1 MKKLLLACC
10 MMFAAIGAWAVK
22 ADPTPFKV
30 TLSDGTTVTAS
41 LYGDEDF
48 SWYADT
54 EGNVL
59 DFDGKTF
66 SRKGITVNE
75 LLARHR
81 TSIKARR
88 ARRIGVGPASP
99 VYFPHTGS
107 PKAVVILVEFQ
118 DTPFSVT
125 DPVASFNDFLNAEGA
140 IPNRGLREDRNFG
153 SVSRYFKDMSGGQFT
168 PQFDIYGPVKVSH
181 NMEYYGQN
189 DGKRKDIHYDEMI
202 KEACTALDG
211 KIDFS
216 KYDSN
221 GDGDVDLVYII
232 YAGYGENLSGNSP
245 NTIWPKSGSGFFG
258 TYDGKKI
265 KRYGVNN
272 ELNYSPTKKFQAP
285 PYKRINGIGLFCHE
299 FSHTL
304 GLPDMYPINEEAQV
318 DNQEMEY
325 WDLMD
330 GGEYT
335 DNSYTPTP
343 YTPWEKATMGWITI
357 DKLTGDRNVTLQHDQ
372 AIKVE
377 GNKENSHFIF
387 HNIQNKGWSS
397 KLMGHG
403 MLVYRVNY
411 PYSSVNIFD
420 YPNNTKGYPGMTI
433 VPADGILHSAY
444 LVKNSADQ
452 EKYMESH
459 KGDPFPGTSNVSRLT
474 SEQNLPNFCWQDK
487 QNGSFVTTPV
497 KFALRNITEV
507 GGIIMFDYVSD
518 ATGIDIPGID
528 GKTGIGDGRIYTLDG
543 RFVGTSTDGLPKG
556 IYIVNKKKII
566 IK

>member
-1 MKKLLLACC
+1 
-10 MMFAAIGAWAVK
+10 
-22 ADPTPFKV
+22 
-30 TLSDGTTVTAS
+30 
-41 LYGDEDF
+41 
-48 SWYADT
+48 
-54 EGNVL
+54 
-59 DFDGKTF
+59 
-66 SRKGITVNE
+66 
-75 LLARHR
+75 
-81 TSIKARR
+81 
-88 ARRIGVGPASP
+88 
-99 VYFPHTGS
+99 
-107 PKAVVILVEFQ
+107 
-118 DTPFSVT
+118 
-125 DPVASFNDFLNAEGA
+125 
-140 IPNRGLREDRNFG
+140 
-153 SVSRYFKDMSGGQFT
+153 
-168 PQFDIYGPVKVSH
+168 
-181 NMEYYGQN
+181 
-189 DGKRKDIHYDEMI
+189 
-202 KEACTALDG
+202 
-211 KIDFS
+211 
-216 KYDSN
+216 
-221 GDGDVDLVYII
+221 
-232 YAGYGENLSGNSP
+232 
-245 NTIWPKSGSGFFG
+245 
-258 TYDGKKI
+258 
-265 KRYGVNN
+265 
-272 ELNYSPTKKFQAP
+272 
-285 PYKRINGIGLFCHE
+285 
-299 FSHTL
+299 
-304 GLPDMYPINEEAQV
+304 MYPINEEAQV

-387 HNIQNKGWSS
+387 HNIQNEGWSS

-411 PYSSVNIFD
+411 PYPSVNIFD

-433 VPADGILHSAY
+433 VPADGILYSAY
-444 LVKNSADQ
+444 LAKTNEA
-452 EKYMESH
+452 KARYMESH

-474 SEQNLPNFCWQDK
+474 SEQNLPNFCWQEKQNDSQDK
-487 QNGSFVTTPV
+487 QNDSFVTTPV

-528 GKTGIGDGRIYTLDG
+528 GKAGIGNGRIYTLDG